1 MTSSPKKRGFT
12 LIEILVAVSLTG
24 ILTALAL
31 APVVVS
37 VRRAVQA
44 QEDYSDEAALSR
56 TMNFIGRD
64 IFSAMRLSPNVFAVK
79 DHTEMGDKDDDIL
92 MVLTTSPSIQNMA
105 SGTVVYKADAG
116 GFLHTDIIPGLYR
129 WIFTGLTPGEVKTDT
144 LNPEDAQLVLPGVTE
159 FCAEIP
165 TNSREDD
172 RQKDYNGILPAGVFI
187 KIVRGERSIEG
198 IITFP

>member
-56 TMNFIGRD
+56 TMN
-64 IFSAMRLSPNVFAVK
+64 
-79 DHTEMGDKDDDIL
+79 
-92 MVLTTSPSIQNMA
+92 
-105 SGTVVYKADAG
+105 
-116 GFLHTDIIPGLYR
+116 
-129 WIFTGLTPGEVKTDT
+129 
-144 LNPEDAQLVLPGVTE
+144 
-159 FCAEIP
+159 
-165 TNSREDD
+165 
-172 RQKDYNGILPAGVFI
+172 
-187 KIVRGERSIEG
+187 
-198 IITFP
+198 